1 MLLFDPA
8 KLGHVSAEAHQDDPA
23 PGPATLD
30 AFLAGIDARAFRFA
44 EIALR
49 NRDDALDAVQ
59 DAMMKMLA
67 YRDRAPSEWSP
78 LFWSILRNRI
88 VDLQR
93 RGLFRLRW
101 LVPGSSNDDGEPGG
115 TAGRP
120 ILAAIEAQDCDQ
132 VAVLVIRWYGG
143 IQLGTG
149 GLARAYGGGA
159 NKCLQAAPKIE
170 LISRVPLSCA
180 CAFGELALVK
190 LRVAEL
196 GGLVVEES
204 FTANGVDLKL
214 ALGEAQIETLQ
225 LQLADLSRGRILLE
239 R

>member
-1 MLLFDPA
+1 MPFTLSDFCEYREEIRKSRFITLAGPIGSPA
-8 KLGHVSAEAHQDDPA
+8 DAQTFIEQHSDLNATHNCWAWKLGGQ
-23 PGPATLD
+23 
-30 AFLAGIDARAFRFA
+30 
-44 EIALR
+44 
-49 NRDDALDAVQ
+49 
-59 DAMMKMLA
+59 
-67 YRDRAPSEWSP
+67 YR
-78 LFWSILRNRI
+78 
-88 VDLQR
+88 
-93 RGLFRLRW
+93 
-101 LVPGSSNDDGEPGG
+101 SNDDGEPGG

-159 NKCLQAAPKIE
+159 NKCLQAAPKVE

-204 FTANGVDLKL
+204 FTANGVELKL

-225 LQLADLSRGRILLE
+225 LQLADLSRGRILLK

>member
-1 MLLFDPA
+1 MPFTLSDFCEYREEIRKSRFITLAAPIGSPA
-8 KLGHVSAEAHQDDPA
+8 DAQTFIEQHSDLNATHNCWAWKLGGQ
-23 PGPATLD
+23 
-30 AFLAGIDARAFRFA
+30 
-44 EIALR
+44 
-49 NRDDALDAVQ
+49 
-59 DAMMKMLA
+59 
-67 YRDRAPSEWSP
+67 YR
-78 LFWSILRNRI
+78 
-88 VDLQR
+88 
-93 RGLFRLRW
+93 
-101 LVPGSSNDDGEPGG
+101 SNDDGEPGG

-159 NKCLQAAPKIE
+159 NKCLQAAPKVE

-196 GGLVVEES
+196 GGLVIEEA
-204 FTANGVDLKL
+204 FTANGVELKL